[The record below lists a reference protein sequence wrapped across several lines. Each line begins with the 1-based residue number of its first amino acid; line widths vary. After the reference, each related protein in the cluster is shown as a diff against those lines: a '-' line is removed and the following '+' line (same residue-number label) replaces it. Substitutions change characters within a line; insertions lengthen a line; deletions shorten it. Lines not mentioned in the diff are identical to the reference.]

1 MNKKLAPLFLL
12 SAFFLTSV
20 VQAEVVLE
28 PTLNVRG
35 EATVEVPAD
44 QVGFRV
50 GVETS
55 GKTAAKA
62 LQQNSRLMADVRKSL
77 SKEGLDNSELKT
89 GSFSIRPQWTPR
101 PRQSESDWKAKII
114 GYVVSNH
121 LEIETTKLKKV
132 GEWINV
138 ATESGAN
145 TIGQLE
151 FGLRNPDEHRNQAI
165 RIATQKARG
174 YALAAAEAAE
184 VELLSVTAIQVDG
197 ASIRSLGNQRKSR
210 MEVSMLSMAD
220 APPAP
225 QIVSGEIE
233 VRASVSLS
241 YRIGP

>member
-1 MNKKLAPLFLL
+1 MKKRLSTLCLFSTLLFAL
-12 SAFFLTSV
+12 SA
-20 VQAEVVLE
+20 QAENLSE
-28 PTLNVRG
+28 PTLDVRG

-62 LQQNSRLMADVRKSL
+62 LEQNNRLMSEVRKSL
-77 SKEGLDNSELKT
+77 SKEGLSDSELKT
-89 GSFSIRPQWTPR
+89 GSFSISPQWSPR
-101 PRQSESDWKAKII
+101 PRQSEPDWKATIV

-121 LEIETTKLKKV
+121 LEIETSKLQRV

-138 ATESGAN
+138 ATEAGAN

-151 FGLRNPDEHRNQAI
+151 FGLKNPDEHRNQAI
-165 RIATQKARG
+165 RLATQKARG

-184 VELLSVTAIQVDG
+184 VELLSVSAIQVDG
-197 ASIRSLGNQRKSR
+197 ASIRPMGRMRSSR
-210 MEVSMLSMAD
+210 MEVSMLSTAD
-220 APPAP
+220 APVVP
-225 QIVSGEIE
+225 QVVPGEIE

-241 YRIGP
+241 YKITP